1 MQTVGKKKKYHD
13 ALLTLRR
20 SWDRM
25 AEILGVEI
33 DFYNTEFDQK
43 QTILKIKIVDVQ
55 KIKIN
60 IPPWF
65 N

>member
-1 MQTVGKKKKYHD
+1 
-13 ALLTLRR
+13 
-20 SWDRM
+20 M